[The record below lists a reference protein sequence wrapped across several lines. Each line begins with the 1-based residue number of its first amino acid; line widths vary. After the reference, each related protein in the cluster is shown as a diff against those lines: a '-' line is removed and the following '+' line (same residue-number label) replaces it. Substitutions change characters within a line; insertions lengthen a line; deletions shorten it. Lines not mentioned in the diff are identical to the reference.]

1 MEFAFRYVPE
11 GHSYFL
17 AHIKYNISHLRVETQ
32 HWEADL
38 SIADHPERR
47 NWGEYRTERDK
58 KKLVLSAA
66 SGLILTVS
74 AAAAEALLI
83 ADVEAKI
90 VSMCMQQKIAE
101 ATFCSA

>member
-1 MEFAFRYVPE
+1 MEFAFRYFPE
-11 GHSYFL
+11 GHDDFL
-17 AHIKYNISHLRVETQ
+17 AHIKYNISRLRVETQ

-38 SIADHPERR
+38 SIADPPERR

-58 KKLVLSAA
+58 KQLVLSAA

-74 AAAAEALLI
+74 AAAEASLI

-101 ATFCSA
+101 ATFCST